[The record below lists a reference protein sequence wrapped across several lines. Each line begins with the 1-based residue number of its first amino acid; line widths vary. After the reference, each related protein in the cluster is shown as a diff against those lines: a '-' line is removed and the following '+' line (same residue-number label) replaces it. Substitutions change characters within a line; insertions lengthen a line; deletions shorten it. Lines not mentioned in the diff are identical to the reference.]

1 MTSVPARVRLPVAIR
16 TEERD
21 ETEARRCDG
30 KAIPMK
36 EALRA
41 LLMLVLGAI
50 FILGIGIFG

>member
-1 MTSVPARVRLPVAIR
+1 MEHMVSPVNGY
-16 TEERD
+16 
-21 ETEARRCDG
+21 RRCDG